1 MHNDIIKYEQNIEQL
16 DGEGD
21 KVIQKNKAV
30 LQQVSMIEQDKA
42 GKNTISVS
50 KKTEAEKLTISDIA
64 NELGVSKTTVSRA
77 ISGKGRIGR
86 ETVQR
91 VMECIEKHNYKPNSF
106 TRGLASQK
114 TYNIGIVF
122 PADVDVRNTPFF
134 QRCLLG
140 VCEVAAS
147 LDYDVVV
154 TTVKETD
161 INFLKRLVENKK
173 VDGIILTRNFTSDM
187 ATAYLK
193 QREMPFLLIGSS
205 EDDTIVQVDNNHME
219 ACEKLTSLLLSGGVT
234 RIALIAGDLNHMV
247 NRFRCEGYF
256 NALRSHGISIEQDM
270 VFSDCNSSVFV
281 EQAVRYIL
289 KRQSECIV
297 CTDDVICG
305 RVLSMLL
312 EEGYAVPRDIKVAS
326 LYDSIYLE
334 TSNPPVT
341 SVGFKA
347 EELGAVAGK
356 RLIDLIKGDS
366 SKYKTILDYE
376 IHVRR
381 ST

>member
-1 MHNDIIKYEQNIEQL
+1 MCNTA
-16 DGEGD
+16 
-21 KVIQKNKAV
+21 VKNGIAAGA
-30 LQQVSMIEQDKA
+30 SMVEQDKTSKSTFSA
-42 GKNTISVS
+42 GRAS
-50 KKTEAEKLTISDIA
+50 KVERLTISDIA
-64 NELGVSKTTVSRA
+64 EELGVSKTTVSRA

-91 VMECIEKHNYKPNSF
+91 VMECIEKHNYNPNSF
-106 TRGLASQK
+106 LRGLASLK
-114 TYNIGIVF
+114 TYNVGVAF
-122 PADVDVRNTPFF
+122 PADDNVRNTPFF

-140 VCEVAAS
+140 VCEVAAA
-147 LDYDVVV
+147 LNYDVVV
-154 TTVKETD
+154 TTVKEND
-161 INFLKRLVENKK
+161 INLLKRLVENKK
-173 VDGIILTRNFTSDM
+173 VDGIILTRNLTNDM

-205 EDDTIVQVDNNHME
+205 EDDTIVQIDNNHME
-219 ACEKLTSLLLSGGVT
+219 ACEKLTSLLLADGVK

-256 NALRSHGISIEQDM
+256 NALRRYGISIEQDM
-270 VFSDCNSSVFV
+270 IFSDCNSAVFV

-312 EEGYAVPRDIKVAS
+312 EEGYVIPRDIKVAS
-326 LYDSIYLE
+326 FYDSIYLE
-334 TSNPPVT
+334 TNNPPVT
-341 SVGFKA
+341 AIGFKA
-347 EELGAVAGK
+347 EELGTVAGK
-356 RLIDLIKGDS
+356 RLIDLIEGTS
-366 SKYKTILDYE
+366 SRYKTILDYE
-376 IHVRR
+376 IHLRR